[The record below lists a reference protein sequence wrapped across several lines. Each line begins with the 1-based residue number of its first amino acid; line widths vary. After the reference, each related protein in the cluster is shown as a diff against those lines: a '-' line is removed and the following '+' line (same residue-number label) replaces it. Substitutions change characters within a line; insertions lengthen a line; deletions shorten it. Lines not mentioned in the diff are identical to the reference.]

1 MEIQS
6 SCRELHDQ
14 GYVIIPNLG
23 SVEEASEIV
32 QSFGDLIPQYSG
44 KVTHEITYRPGNES
58 RSYSQSTNTILAH
71 TEAPG
76 WPSSPEFIALYCH
89 RQARCGGGHTDLLS
103 ADELL
108 LHLDPTDTRL
118 MKSVLDFPGPPDLP
132 GLKAPMLEYD
142 DQGRPRLRFSCN
154 LLTHGE
160 FDPDLGAATEERA
173 LPLGAEGRRLAQR
186 VSEIFEKHRTSV
198 LIPDNAL
205 LIWDNRRLLHARS
218 EYEDKG
224 RHFTRFWFT
233 DGSAE

>member
-1 MEIQS
+1 MES
-6 SCRELHDQ
+6 FRRELHEQ
-14 GYVIIPNLG
+14 GYVVIPGLG
-23 SVEEASEIV
+23 GVDDAFEVV

-76 WPSSPEFIALYCH
+76 WPSSPAFIALYCH
-89 RQARCGGGHTDLLS
+89 RQARCGGGHTDLLPV
-103 ADELL
+103 DELL
-108 LHLDPTDTRL
+108 LHLDPTDIRNL
-118 MKSVLDFPGPPDLP
+118 KSVLDFPGPPGLP
-132 GLKAPMLEYD
+132 GLKAPMLEYT
-142 DQGRPRLRFSCN
+142 DQGRARLRFSYN
-154 LLTHGE
+154 LLVHGE
-160 FDPDLGAATEERA
+160 FDPDLDAVAQESG

-186 VSEIFEKHRTSV
+186 VSEVFDKHRTRV